1 MSDPCRDPS
10 PVTVLNKTS
19 GKILFQPQNNVISS
33 DQLITEP
40 DPISRPSSR
49 ENSVEFDGSNDSEP
63 MRLKQRRTR
72 TNFTLEQLQSLE
84 RLFDETHYPDAFM
97 RESIS
102 QKLGLS
108 EARVQ
113 VRIAL
118 LVVGSGVSGGWV
130 DGLFRTITFS
140 ADFPR

>member
-1 MSDPCRDPS
+1 MIS
-10 PVTVLNKTS
+10 
-19 GKILFQPQNNVISS
+19 LFQPQKDIVSS
-33 DQLITEP
+33 EKSTKDGHEETP
-40 DPISRPSSR
+40 RSVSR
-49 ENSVEFDGSNDSEP
+49 ENSVELDEAFDSEP

-113 VRIAL
+113 VRSQARL
-118 LVVGSGVSGGWV
+118 TLTE
-130 DGLFRTITFS
+130 RY
-140 ADFPR
+140 